1 MKKPKEKKV
10 VNDFDLIQD
19 YLKTKDSTQFKILY
33 SRHNNFIVNLIKSFI
48 KDKSLIKDYCQDVWI
63 VLLSKLEKF
72 DGRNFRGWLRIM
84 TKNHCIDKFRKNKRY
99 PLPVQLPEYKLSIA
113 DDFDLI
119 EIKDEERRIQRAI
132 NEIDKLQN
140 TQKDVVKLRMLG
152 KKYDE
157 ISIML
162 NKSKGTC
169 QPAYKLAIKKL
180 RKKLSR
186 L

>member
-1 MKKPKEKKV
+1 MKRLKEKKV
-10 VNDFDLIQD
+10 INDFDLIQD

-33 SRHNNFIVNLIKSFI
+33 NRHNSFIINLIKSFT
-48 KDKSLIKDYCQDVWI
+48 KDKTLIKDYSQDIWI

-72 DGRNFRGWLRIM
+72 DGENFRGWLRIM

-99 PLPVQLPEYKLSIA
+99 PPPIELPEFKLSIV

-119 EIKDEERRIQRAI
+119 EIKDEERRIQHVF
-132 NEIDKLQN
+132 NEIDKLQD
-140 TQKDVVKLRMLG
+140 TQKNVVKLRILG

-157 ISIML
+157 ISVML

-180 RKKLSR
+180 RKKLSKI
-186 L
+186 